1 MKTILSSVFVLLIVF
16 VLQSSASAQQYF
28 TYDGDIFSVLLT
40 ANSANTQVTNVEFST
55 STNEEWNKFNIIDF
69 QDLESTGEGGF
80 LYTVKDGK
88 GKTFHVDYYRDEDY
102 IIVYSNDY
110 ETQWTLTRRE
120 E

>member
-1 MKTILSSVFVLLIVF
+1 MKMLLSSLFALLVVFVF
-16 VLQSSASAQQYF
+16 QSNVSAQQYF
-28 TYDGDIFSVLLT
+28 TYDGDTFSVLLT
-40 ANSANTQVTNVEFST
+40 ANSANTQVTNVEFSA
-55 STNEEWNKFNIIDF
+55 NGNWNKFSITDF

-88 GKTFHVDYYRDEDY
+88 GKTFHVDYYRSEDY
-102 IIVYSNDY
+102 IIVYSGDY